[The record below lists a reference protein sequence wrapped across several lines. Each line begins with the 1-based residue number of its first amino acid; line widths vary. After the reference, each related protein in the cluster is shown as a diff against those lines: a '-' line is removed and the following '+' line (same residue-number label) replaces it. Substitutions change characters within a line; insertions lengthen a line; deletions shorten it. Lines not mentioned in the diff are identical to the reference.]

1 MMRRGLFHI
10 GISIGS
16 SVCNCRLRRAAS
28 PQCGLVAILI
38 SMLRQME
45 KHHYDQFMSAFADV
59 TDQLYF
65 ITEILMVF
73 KDLVSK
79 CVYPPLWC
87 EMIMLQNR

>member
-1 MMRRGLFHI
+1 MCDG
-10 GISIGS
+10 
-16 SVCNCRLRRAAS
+16 RRAS
-28 PQCGLVAILI
+28 RQCDLVAILI

-45 KHHYDQFMSAFADV
+45 KHHYDQYMSAFTEAADQK
-59 TDQLYF
+59 DF
-65 ITEILMVF
+65 IAEILMVF